1 MGVAQCW
8 VGVPVV
14 VVVVPGACCCCCPW
28 DPYVEEEGNEDPRKG
43 PGGRGE
49 GRVRPCTWGQV
60 VSSWDHYRMKGAEL
74 LV

>member
-1 MGVAQCW
+1 M
-8 VGVPVV
+8 
-14 VVVVPGACCCCCPW
+14 
-28 DPYVEEEGNEDPRKG
+28 EEEGNEDPRKG